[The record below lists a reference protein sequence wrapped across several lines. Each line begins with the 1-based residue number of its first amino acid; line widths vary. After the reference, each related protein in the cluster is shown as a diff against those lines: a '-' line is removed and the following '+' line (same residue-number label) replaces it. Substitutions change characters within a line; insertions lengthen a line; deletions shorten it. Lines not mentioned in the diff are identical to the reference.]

1 MTLSNNLAALL
12 NAEKLPAEFMETVDN
27 IYRPLAQAI
36 ADRAG
41 STESSKGLLVVGING
56 CQGSGKSTMAI
67 FLAELL
73 HSGFQLNTAVLSL
86 DDFYLMRSERE
97 TLAADIHPLLRT
109 RGVPGTHDVD
119 LIIRTL
125 DALARLGPKKT
136 VAVPRF
142 GKAIDDRLPPDAWA
156 LVTGPVDVVIFEG
169 WCLGAEPQDPD
180 ELADTLNQL
189 ERDRDADGKWR
200 RFVNNQLQGPYA
212 ALRDRLDCLIMLK
225 APSFAC
231 VRKWRGQQ
239 ERQTAA
245 KSGGSGTALMD
256 EAALDEFIMHY
267 ERLTR
272 HMLRT
277 MPEQADIL
285 VHLDED
291 HRLRL

>member
-1 MTLSNNLAALL
+1 MTLSDNLAALL
-12 NAEKLPAEFMETVDN
+12 AAENLPAESMETVDN

-36 ADRAG
+36 ADRAS
-41 STESSKGLLVVGING
+41 STAHGKRVLVVGING
-56 CQGSGKSTMAI
+56 CQGSGKSTMAL

-73 HSGFQLNTAVLSL
+73 QSGFQLNAAVLSF

-119 LIIRTL
+119 LIIRSL
-125 DALARLGPKKT
+125 DALARLGPGERF
-136 VAVPRF
+136 AVPRF

-169 WCLGAEPQDPD
+169 WCLGAEPQDPG
-180 ELADTLNQL
+180 ELADPLNRL
-189 ERDRDADGKWR
+189 ERDGDPDGRWR
-200 RFVNNQLQGPYA
+200 RFVNDQLRGPYA
-212 ALRDRLDCLIMLK
+212 VLRDRLDCLIMLK

-231 VRKWRGQQ
+231 VREWRGQQ

-256 EAALDEFIMHY
+256 EAALDDFIMHY